1 MPFMTKELS
10 KEITPRSIL
19 RNNFLKNRTEENKI
33 RYRKQRNK
41 IISLLKNAKKKYYG
55 NLDAKKLIVVNNSEK
70 L

>member
-10 KEITPRSIL
+10 KEITLRSIL

-33 RYRKQRNK
+33 RYTKQRNK

-55 NLDAKKLIVVNNSEK
+55 NLDAKKLRVVNNSEK